1 MYIETIELK
10 NFRNY
15 EDFSCGFDQNVNLI
29 VGRNA
34 QGKTNLIEGIYLS
47 SIGRSFRTSHDSEMI
62 RFGAD
67 RAHIRVKA
75 QKSVIDT
82 KIEITIDR
90 SSKKQIRKDGSLVHK
105 TSSLINN
112 IIIVVFSPEDLKIVK
127 EEPEKRRKFIDR
139 ELAQIKP
146 AYYQSLSGYKKTL
159 IQRNSYLK
167 EDIIDPSLLDL
178 WNEQL
183 IRYGSEIIR
192 LRKEFVDRI
201 SVFSGRIH
209 QSITNGGE
217 NLNISYVS
225 NIPYREDA
233 VEQQEVF
240 REILRETSEK
250 DLKMRTTMRGPH
262 KDDLQFFLG
271 DMNVRH
277 YGSQGQQRTCA
288 LSLKLAELDLIRE
301 ETGEEAILLLD
312 DVMSELDDERRKY
325 LVKTLR
331 NNQLFITMTDVD
343 PDILKM
349 YGEANILHIDHGK
362 RIYEDM

>member
-112 IIIVVFSPEDLKIVK
+112 IIIVVFSPEDLRIVK
-127 EEPEKRRKFIDR
+127 DEPEKRRRFIDSQ
-139 ELAQIKP
+139 LAQIRP
-146 AYYQSLSGYKKTL
+146 AYYSSNLGLCFCHCKRQPGLYWSNVYGCHPLFNSSCMYVSDIYKK
-159 IQRNSYLK
+159 
-167 EDIIDPSLLDL
+167 
-178 WNEQL
+178 
-183 IRYGSEIIR
+183 
-192 LRKEFVDRI
+192 
-201 SVFSGRIH
+201 
-209 QSITNGGE
+209 
-217 NLNISYVS
+217 
-225 NIPYREDA
+225 
-233 VEQQEVF
+233 
-240 REILRETSEK
+240 
-250 DLKMRTTMRGPH
+250 M
-262 KDDLQFFLG
+262 
-271 DMNVRH
+271 
-277 YGSQGQQRTCA
+277 
-288 LSLKLAELDLIRE
+288 
-301 ETGEEAILLLD
+301 EA
-312 DVMSELDDERRKY
+312 Y
-325 LVKTLR
+325 
-331 NNQLFITMTDVD
+331 Q
-343 PDILKM
+343 
-349 YGEANILHIDHGK
+349 
-362 RIYEDM
+362 